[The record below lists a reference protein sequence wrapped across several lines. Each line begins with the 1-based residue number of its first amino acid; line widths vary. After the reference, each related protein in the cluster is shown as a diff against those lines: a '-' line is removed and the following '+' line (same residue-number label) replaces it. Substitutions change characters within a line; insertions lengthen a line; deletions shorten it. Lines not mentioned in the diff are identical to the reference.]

1 MDPTKNK
8 AMGEWF
14 WFVYFNSQFGP
25 QREGGYPT
33 RDEAE
38 SLQKKMARRG
48 RKDTRIVQEPL

>member
-38 SLQKKMARRG
+38 SLAKKDGPQR
-48 RKDTRIVQEPL
+48 P